1 LHDLENSRKENI
13 FIFYRNRQ
21 KPPLA
26 EKQLFQISGTL
37 NPMAR
42 AIVLVLDHL
51 SAKYLGPYGNTWI
64 PTPGFNQ
71 LGTCSLLAES
81 MIASSTDIA
90 EIYASFLRGQHPVI
104 TGPSRVSLLDQLTEK
119 GATSTLISSSTQLL
133 QLPCCDAFTQQV
145 LVPPTDN
152 VESAGDIESTM
163 MAGFFGEVLNWLETT
178 EAADQEDLLWIH
190 ADSLGRCWDAPIEL
204 REMFRGDE
212 DPEVSTVAV
221 PPLSHQQQPLEPDE
235 QLQVSHPYAAQVCV
249 ADTCLAALYSSLEDD
264 SRGHPPEPILL
275 IVTAARAMPL
285 GQHGTVGYQQ
295 AALYSEQ
302 LHVPMFASI
311 LSPASRVISSRSQ
324 RIMQSESI
332 YQTLAEWFGCANT
345 GGDELPQ
352 CQQSFLPLMVDA
364 SSVGVCNLANAVAIS
379 KTDQS
384 NEIAI
389 STAAWF
395 AKIVGNQVTELF
407 VKPDDRWDINEIAD
421 KRRDVT
427 STIEELFTVGNLQQF
442 PTELPKLLWNQI
454 LR

>member
-1 LHDLENSRKENI
+1 
-13 FIFYRNRQ
+13 
-21 KPPLA
+21 
-26 EKQLFQISGTL
+26 
-37 NPMAR
+37 MAR

-71 LGTCSLLAES
+71 LGTCSLLVES
-81 MIASSTDIA
+81 MIASSTNIA
-90 EIYASFLRGQHPVI
+90 EIYASFLQGQHPVV
-104 TGPSRVSLLDQLTEK
+104 TGPSQNSLLNQLTEK
-119 GATSTLISSSTQLL
+119 GATSTLISSSVELT

-145 LVPPTDN
+145 LVPLTDH
-152 VESAGDIESTM
+152 VKSADNIESTM

-178 EAADQEDLLWIH
+178 EAADQEDLLWVH
-190 ADSLGRCWDAPIEL
+190 ADSLGTCWDAPVDL

-212 DPEVSTVAV
+212 DPEASTVTA
-221 PPLSHQQQPLEPDE
+221 PPLAHHPRPLDPDE
-235 QLQVSHPYAAQVCV
+235 QLQVSHAYAAQVCV
-249 ADTCLAALYSSLEDD
+249 TDTCLAALFSTLEDY
-264 SRGHPPEPILL
+264 SRKPSSEPILL

-311 LSPASRVISSRSQ
+311 FANASPVTSSRSQ
-324 RIMQSESI
+324 RMLQSESI
-332 YQTLAEWFGCANT
+332 YHTLVDWFGCVHA
-345 GGDELPQ
+345 DDAALPES
-352 CQQSFLPLMVDA
+352 QQSFLPLIVDDN
-364 SSVGVCNLANAVAIS
+364 SVGIADLTKAMAIS

-389 STAAWF
+389 TTAAWF
-395 AKIVGNQVTELF
+395 AKVVADQVMELY
-407 VKPDDRWDINEIAD
+407 VKPDDRWEINEIVD

-427 STIEELFTVGNLQQF
+427 STIEELFIVDDLPQF
-442 PTELPKLLWNQI
+442 PAELPKLLWNQI

>member
-1 LHDLENSRKENI
+1 
-13 FIFYRNRQ
+13 
-21 KPPLA
+21 
-26 EKQLFQISGTL
+26 
-37 NPMAR
+37 MAR

-51 SAKYLGPYGNTWI
+51 SAKYIGPYGNTWI

-90 EIYASFLRGQHPVI
+90 EIYTSFLQGQHPVI

-119 GATSTLISSSTQLL
+119 GATSTLISSSAQLL

-145 LVPPTDN
+145 HVPLTDN
-152 VESAGDIESTM
+152 VESADDIESTV

-190 ADSLGRCWDAPIEL
+190 ADSLGKCWDAPVEL
-204 REMFRGDE
+204 REMFRGDD
-212 DPEVSTVAV
+212 DPEASTVTA
-221 PPLSHQQQPLEPDE
+221 PPLAHQQHPLEPDE

-249 ADTCLAALYSSLEDD
+249 VDTCLAAIYSALENYSLE
-264 SRGHPPEPILL
+264 HPSEPILL
-275 IVTAARAMPL
+275 IVTAARAIPL

-311 LSPASRVISSRSQ
+311 LKAASRVSCSRSQ
-324 RIMQSESI
+324 RMLQSESI
-332 YQTLAEWFGCANT
+332 YQTLVEWFGCVNT
-345 GGDELPQ
+345 NGDELPQ
-352 CQQSFLPLMVDA
+352 CQQSFLPLIADE
-364 SSVGVCNLANAVAIS
+364 SSVEVCNLANAVAIS

-384 NEIAI
+384 SEIAI
-389 STAAWF
+389 TTAAWF
-395 AKIVGNQVTELF
+395 AKVVAKQVTELF
-407 VKPDDRWDINEIAD
+407 VKPDDRWDINEISD

-427 STIEELFTVGNLQQF
+427 SVIEELFTAGDLQQF
-442 PTELPKLLWNQI
+442 PVELPKLLWNQI

>member
-1 LHDLENSRKENI
+1 
-13 FIFYRNRQ
+13 
-21 KPPLA
+21 
-26 EKQLFQISGTL
+26 
-37 NPMAR
+37 MAR

-264 SRGHPPEPILL
+264 SRRHPSEPILL

-427 STIEELFTVGNLQQF
+427 STIEELFTVGDLQQF

>member
-1 LHDLENSRKENI
+1 
-13 FIFYRNRQ
+13 
-21 KPPLA
+21 
-26 EKQLFQISGTL
+26 
-37 NPMAR
+37 MAR